1 MNNTLK
7 NETIT
12 KTTKNCIQFYRNSV
26 IFKVIKMSQKRYTN
40 NNGIPCK
47 KANKHSPQLNKLQL
61 INLNRTREIF
71 YISPSAMH

>member
-1 MNNTLK
+1 MNKTLK

-12 KTTKNCIQFYRNSV
+12 KTTKNCVQFYGTV

-61 INLNRTREIF
+61 INFNRRREIF
-71 YISPSAMH
+71 YISPSAMP